1 MSDRAVDDIGKRAA
15 AFEMEFEIFANAVE
29 NDDSVINGVADDS
42 EESGDERGID
52 LALSEGKNGK
62 DDKNVMDECG
72 DSGDTEVELK
82 AESDVSDNERPRNEQ
97 G

>member
-1 MSDRAVDDIGKRAA
+1 MSDRAIDDIGERAA

-29 NDDSVINGVADDS
+29 NDDSVINGVTDDS
-42 EESGDERGID
+42 EKSGDERGID
-52 LALSEGKNGK
+52 LALSEGENGEN
-62 DDKNVMDECG
+62 DKNVMNECG

-82 AESDVSDNERPRNEQ
+82 AKSDVSDNERPRNEQ